1 MPTMF
6 LILMCEFYDPML
18 SEDLKSHQQN
28 SLEII
33 TLVSIGYP
41 WNLMLLYCIHWC
53 LGLANPI
60 GDWIDWTGLLLAQW
74 GDAAS
79 AIASGVAFAL
89 GGFHHTNWSYPMGH
103 LEVQPGT
110 IRSRMEVTSEI

>member
-18 SEDLKSHQQN
+18 SEDLKTHQQN

-41 WNLMLLYCIHWC
+41 
-53 LGLANPI
+53 
-60 GDWIDWTGLLLAQW
+60 
-74 GDAAS
+74 
-79 AIASGVAFAL
+79 
-89 GGFHHTNWSYPMGH
+89 
-103 LEVQPGT
+103 
-110 IRSRMEVTSEI
+110 